1 MVLAGV
7 VRKAFAYA
15 VRRSAAGAELLV
27 FRSHAETGFE
37 VPKGVVEPG
46 ETFED
51 AAARELHEESG
62 LVAAA
67 PAELGVTCWCGEE
80 QRFFVFELPRD
91 TPDRFRHRVTGQGG
105 DAGCVYAFEFLAID
119 DAPAA
124 RLVQGSG
131 AFVDALRRLVAP
143 PS

>member
-1 MVLAGV
+1 MVVAGV

-15 VRRSAAGAELLV
+15 VRQSATGAELLA
-27 FRSHAETGFE
+27 FRSHEEAGFE

-46 ETFED
+46 ETFEG

-62 LVAAA
+62 LVSAGA
-67 PAELGVTCWCGEE
+67 AELGVTWWCGEE
-80 QRFFVFELPRD
+80 QRFFVFELPRT

-105 DAGCVYAFEFLAID
+105 DAGQVYAFEFLAID
-119 DAPAA
+119 DALPAC
-124 RLVQGSG
+124 LVQGSA
-131 AFVDALRRLVAP
+131 AFVDALRSLVAP